1 MKALLTIPALIL
13 LTGCASS
20 GEYRDYL
27 TAQHAANELAMKEQK
42 PLFRLTAQDGQ
53 AITGLK
59 SIEIYTPQAPTQ
71 IQQARPSEWAGV
83 IGQGLSVVGALG
95 GVYLGG
101 QAATNLA
108 DSVGRSS
115 GQGFQYVNPTPIV
128 APATQV
134 VRPEVVQPVVVTT
147 PAPEV
152 VQIPTQV
159 IDQPVIVPVA
169 GGF

>member
-1 MKALLTIPALIL
+1 MKTIATAALAMTLAACST
-13 LTGCASS
+13 S

-27 TAQHAANELAMKEQK
+27 AAQHAANELAAKEQK
-42 PLFRLTAQDGQ
+42 PLVRILAQDGQ
-53 AITGLK
+53 PITGLK
-59 SIEIYTPQAPTQ
+59 SVEVFMPQAPAQ

-159 IDQPVIVPVA
+159 IDQPTLVP
-169 GGF
+169 GGL